1 MWERFYSHMS
11 GRGVPYQSF
20 DFECVDYE
28 LYQIEGIKRLLRG
41 PEPDLVGARGR
52 YITFLG
58 AAQLFGR
65 HQRRPPHVIIS
76 ESLDVPCVN
85 LCSGGAGPE
94 YFCSERFLQIANG
107 GVAAVLQVMSGRS
120 IGCDE
125 YPGGDNTLRKGTKE
139 KIKRLKLL
147 SEIWHESKEEAIR
160 LTKKWQANYV
170 ASMTRLIGLIEVPTV
185 LAWVSP
191 RAPNEWSIDQLK
203 ESGDFGAFP
212 HLVDEGMIR
221 QISGHC
227 AECVSVTRD
236 EGVPHGF
243 VSRFSEEKC
252 QFLSRTESVVGKQLY
267 SSSTAGQQLGADIQ
281 TALRDMRLGF

>member
-1 MWERFYSHMS
+1 
-11 GRGVPYQSF
+11 
-20 DFECVDYE
+20 
-28 LYQIEGIKRLLRG
+28 
-41 PEPDLVGARGR
+41 
-52 YITFLG
+52 
-58 AAQLFGR
+58 
-65 HQRRPPHVIIS
+65 
-76 ESLDVPCVN
+76 
-85 LCSGGAGPE
+85 
-94 YFCSERFLQIANG
+94 
-107 GVAAVLQVMSGRS
+107 
-120 IGCDE
+120 
-125 YPGGDNTLRKGTKE
+125 
-139 KIKRLKLL
+139 
-147 SEIWHESKEEAIR
+147 
-160 LTKKWQANYV
+160 
-170 ASMTRLIGLIEVPTV
+170 MTRLIGLIEVPTV

-236 EGVPHGF
+236 EGVPHEF

-252 QFLSRTESVVGKQLY
+252 PIFKPNGDLSWENSYY